1 MGRIWRCLE
10 KQSRNN
16 LGCYEQRL
24 MGDYDESS
32 EYQNAIQVTLLKT
45 KTTLS
50 SFFPCPRT
58 LWGAEFEGDTQH

>member
-1 MGRIWRCLE
+1 
-10 KQSRNN
+10 
-16 LGCYEQRL
+16 

-32 EYQNAIQVTLLKT
+32 EYQNAIQVTLLKK